1 MIQSYIADPHQRR
14 MLKKWGAILESGKPI
29 QNESTKVMLAQLL
42 ENTRNF
48 YKMQGMLNEAGI
60 YNESVGVTQ
69 GDVVNKGTTRH
80 PGTDGLG
87 YMQGTN
93 SYPYRPGSYGDNYL
107 PSVVFPML
115 RRIMPDLIANDL
127 VGVQPLNGPVG
138 YAMAYRPIY
147 NGKGT
152 VGHGNGEYNDQY
164 AEIGYAPTDTRYS
177 GSLPRNADGQVLTS
191 DSDLTALHTHTADF
205 GLTANAG
212 NTEFWDAY
220 AGNSKGQW
228 DGEGAPLNADSE
240 FADLH
245 DGGYATVSFG
255 LVKSA
260 VEAKT
265 RKLAAHWSPELA
277 EDMQAMHGID
287 VEKEMLNTLT
297 YEVGAEIDRQI
308 ITEMVKAAI
317 TGGSVSKWT
326 PLSADGL
333 DQMGRLATLL
343 TQITIEAQ
351 QIALRT
357 RRGCANFVVT
367 TPRVCALLQQM
378 SMNKFTSF
386 KNTDAIPSVPDS
398 GVGALAKVG
407 LINDD
412 QQLLVRDAYASTGK
426 YDYVLMGYKG
436 KQAGDSGIIYCP
448 YIPLQ
453 LSKVMQ
459 PGSFTP
465 SIGARTRY
473 GIMSNPWDAKNFYH
487 FMKIETCGTYTWTDK
502 RQFIA
507 TPSPVN
513 LVNNP
518 PKQVEANQTTFPQPE

>member
-1 MIQSYIADPHQRR
+1 MNNSLIADPHQRKL
-14 MLKKWGAILESGKPI
+14 LKKWGAILESGKKI
-29 QNESTKVMLAQLL
+29 ESETTKIALAQVL

-48 YKMQGMLNEAGI
+48 YKRHNMLNEAGI
-60 YNESVGVTQ
+60 AAGGADGVVGKFTP
-69 GDVVNKGTTRH
+69 GDGVLN
-80 PGTDGLG
+80 
-87 YMQGTN
+87 GTN
-93 SYPYRPGSYGDNYL
+93 SYPYRAGDAGDYYL
-107 PSVVFPML
+107 PNVVMPML

-138 YAMAYRPIY
+138 FALAYRPLA
-147 NGKGT
+147 
-152 VGHGNGEYNDQY
+152 GEN
-164 AEIGYAPTDTRYS
+164 EIGYNPVNTAYTGMTS
-177 GSLPRNADGQVLTS
+177 LTS
-191 DSDLTALHTHTADF
+191 ETGSVLKDNEYWS
-205 GLTANAG
+205 
-212 NTEFWDAY
+212 AY
-220 AGNSKGQW
+220 GVKPENWNGIGRELGYK
-228 DGEGAPLNADSE
+228 SE
-240 FADLH
+240 FESLYDH
-245 DGGYATVSFG
+245 GDGAYEYPLVSFG

-260 VEAKT
+260 VQAKT

-287 VEKEMLNTLT
+287 VEREMVNTLT

-317 TGGSVSKWT
+317 TGGSVSKWS
-326 PLSADGL
+326 PISADGL

-351 QIALRT
+351 QIAIRT
-357 RRGCANFVVT
+357 RRGNANFVVT

-386 KNTDAIPSVPDS
+386 KSTDAVPTVPDT
-398 GVGALAKVG
+398 GVGALAKIG

-412 QQLLVRDAYASTGK
+412 QQLLVRDSYVQAQDA
-426 YDYVLMGYKG
+426 DYVLLGYKG

-473 GIMSNPWDAKNFYH
+473 GLMSNPWDAKNFYH
-487 FMKIETCGTYTWTDK
+487 FMKIETISDGYEFNAG
-502 RQFIA
+502 RHFI
-507 TPSPVN
+507 TPPSPVVLDPTN
-513 LVNNP
+513 
-518 PKQVEANQTTFPQPE
+518 KANQTVFA

>member
-1 MIQSYIADPHQRR
+1 MNNSYIADPHQKKL
-14 MLKKWGAILESGKPI
+14 LKKWSPILESGKKI
-29 QNESTKVMLAQLL
+29 ASESTKIALAQIL

-60 YNESVGVTQ
+60 AHADVIGTKQPGATVLTGKERMPYSGT
-69 GDVVNKGTTRH
+69 GD
-80 PGTDGLG
+80 
-87 YMQGTN
+87 
-93 SYPYRPGSYGDNYL
+93 YGDYYL
-107 PSVVFPML
+107 PNVVIPML

-127 VGVQPLNGPVG
+127 VGVQPLHGPVG
-138 YAMAYRPIY
+138 YALAYRP
-147 NGKGT
+147 T
-152 VGHGNGEYNDQY
+152 YNDNGIVGY
-164 AEIGYAPTDTRYS
+164 GSLDNKGIEIGYAPTDPRYT
-177 GSLPRNADGQVLTS
+177 GAE
-191 DSDLTALHTHTADF
+191 LTADVPSAD
-205 GLTANAG
+205 ASY
-212 NTEFWDAY
+212 WDAY
-220 AGNSKGQW
+220 AGTGASAWYKGVGQTV
-228 DGEGAPLNADSE
+228 GEGE
-240 FADLH
+240 
-245 DGGYATVSFG
+245 YASLWGNGANGNGTYPTVSFG

-287 VEKEMLNTLT
+287 VEREMVNTLT

-317 TGGSVSKWT
+317 TGGSVSEWS
-326 PLSADGL
+326 PISADGL

-343 TQITIEAQ
+343 TQITVEAQ
-351 QIALRT
+351 QIAIRT
-357 RRGCANFVVT
+357 RRGNANFVVT
-367 TPRVCALLQQM
+367 TPRVCALLQQL

-386 KNTDAIPSVPDS
+386 KSTDAIPTVPDT

-412 QQLLVRDAYASTGK
+412 QQLLVRDSYASTGAA
-426 YDYVLMGYKG
+426 DYVLMGYKG

-465 SIGARTRY
+465 SVGARTRY

-487 FMKIETCGTYTWTDK
+487 FMKVTGTYSAYDWSGS
-502 RQFIA
+502 RHFIA
-507 TPSPVN
+507 EPSKIQLKP
-513 LVNNP
+513 
-518 PKQVEANQTTFPQPE
+518 ANKFTQTAFPQANV